1 MPAPSLHSR
10 PQTADYDFIIVGSG
24 AGGGPLAANLAKGG
38 FRVLVLEAGGWDEPE
53 TSQVPAFHPHAS
65 EDPAI
70 SWEFFVKHYAQPRQ
84 TDWKWDAA
92 RNGIFYPRAATVG
105 GCTMHNAMITLC
117 GPGADWDAIAR
128 LTGDRSWSSTRMRRY
143 FERLERCAYAG
154 PPDASRWSVLGWLGR
169 LFGIPTARNPGK
181 HGFAGWLTTTVADP
195 TIACRDPE
203 LIAQMLAAIA
213 AAQAAELIDLP
224 KILASVLANR
234 LVAQFDPNDWRT
246 MAHGA
251 EGLRLIPMAVRDG
264 RRDGPR
270 NYLQQVQ
277 QQHPDRL
284 TIQTQTLVTQIL
296 FDREPGA
303 PGMPTAIGVRY
314 QKGAHLYR
322 AHPQP
327 DPAAGEEGEVFC
339 RREVI
344 LCGGAYNTPQLL
356 KLSGVGPADEL
367 QSFAIPVR
375 VHLPGVGANL
385 QDRYEVS
392 IVSEMQRDFPLLQ
405 GLSLGEP
412 RPGRPPDPALAEWRV
427 DGTGLYATNAAM
439 LGILK
444 KSRPG
449 LTNPDLFMFA
459 LPGNFRG
466 YYKGYSRDVATAHN
480 RLTWGILLAGTRNR
494 GGQVRLRS
502 ADPRDVPEI
511 NFHYFHEGT
520 DTQQEDLAAI
530 VEGVKFVRE
539 INRRAAEMGVVKQ
552 EIWPAGQMGDDQ
564 AIREFVTREA
574 WGHHAS
580 CSCPIGADGD
590 PLAVLDSR
598 FRVRGARRLRVVD
611 ASVFPRIPG
620 VFIVT
625 NIYMVAEKAGD
636 VITEDQR
643 GPARPLA

>member
-1 MPAPSLHSR
+1 MTAAPLHPR
-10 PQTADYDFIIVGSG
+10 QQTADHDFIIVGSG
-24 AGGGPLAANLAKGG
+24 AGGGPLAANLARSG

-53 TSQVPAFHPHAS
+53 VAQVPAFHPHAS
-65 EDPAI
+65 EDPAL
-70 SWEFFVKHYAQPRQ
+70 SWEFFVKHYAKPAQP
-84 TDWKWDAA
+84 DSKWDAA
-92 RNGIFYPRAATVG
+92 HQGIFYPRTATVG

-128 LTGDRSWSSTRMRRY
+128 LTGDRSWCSARMRRY
-143 FERLERCAYAG
+143 FEKLERCGYAE
-154 PPDASRWSVLGWLGR
+154 PPGAERRSVLGWLAR
-169 LFGIPTARNPGK
+169 LFGLPVARNPGR
-181 HGFAGWLTTTVADP
+181 HGYAGWLTTTVVDP
-195 TIACRDPE
+195 TIGCRDPE

-213 AAQAAELIDLP
+213 AAQAADLIDLP
-224 KILASVLANR
+224 QILASGLANR

-251 EGLRLIPMAVRDG
+251 EGLRLIPIAVRDG
-264 RRDGPR
+264 RRNGPR
-270 NYLQQVQ
+270 DYLRAVQ

-284 TIQTQTLVTQIL
+284 TIQTETLVTQIR

-303 PGMPTAIGVRY
+303 PGIPAAIGVRY

-327 DPAAGEEGEVFC
+327 GPAAGEAGEVFC

-356 KLSGVGPADEL
+356 MLSGVGPAAEL
-367 QSFAIPVR
+367 QRFAIPVR
-375 VHLPGVGANL
+375 LDRPGVGANL

-412 RPGRPPDPALAEWRV
+412 KPGRAPDPALAEWR
-427 DGTGLYATNAAM
+427 DHGTGLYATNAAM

-444 KSRPG
+444 KSRPD
-449 LTNPDLFMFA
+449 LANPDLFMFA
-459 LPGNFRG
+459 LPGHFRG
-466 YYKGYSRDVATAHN
+466 YYRGYSRDVATAHN
-480 RLTWGILLAGTRNR
+480 RLTWAILLAGTRNR
-494 GGQVRLRS
+494 GGEVRLRS

-511 NFHYFHEGT
+511 NFHYFQEGT
-520 DTQQEDLAAI
+520 DAQQEDLAAM
-530 VEGVKFVRE
+530 VEGVKFVRD
-539 INRRAAEMGVVKQ
+539 INRRAAELGVVKQ
-552 EIWPAGQMGDDQ
+552 EIWPAGQSGDDQ

-580 CSCPIGADGD
+580 CSAAIGTDGD

-598 FRVRGARRLRVVD
+598 FRVRGTANLRVVD

-625 NIYMVAEKAGD
+625 NIYMVAEKASD
-636 VITEDQR
+636 VIAEDH
-643 GPARPLA
+643 GGNPKS